1 MIISLNENILDIFS
15 SLKYTINMNLISFF
29 LLFKMRL
36 PENFKLPLWLTC
48 LYWTAQ
54 MDSGEVGLEKQS
66 AEEQEKT
73 GKYSRVLQETM
84 KFRCSDPG
92 NRQKRTGKKVF

>member
-1 MIISLNENILDIFS
+1 M
-15 SLKYTINMNLISFF
+15 KYTINMNLISFF

-73 GKYSRVLQETM
+73 GKHSRVLQETM
-84 KFRCSDPG
+84 KFRPKAVTLGTDRKG
-92 NRQKRTGKKVF
+92 QVKRFFK

>member
-1 MIISLNENILDIFS
+1 
-15 SLKYTINMNLISFF
+15 
-29 LLFKMRL
+29 
-36 PENFKLPLWLTC
+36 
-48 LYWTAQ
+48 